1 MKKHTTYTTL
11 LLIFLWTLLFITCKR
26 PEEELHVSAQYF
38 HPADSYLYPTYHQKS
53 WYLVNNEF
61 GVLPLVTKWH
71 KVSRIAINYN
81 TNSIYQ
87 DFIDTL
93 PSIWKHNQWLKINN
107 QRLIQLDKNRFLLS
121 QSLESATSQYNNQL
135 YLTDEQRKNKILITG
150 RDSSRAIVNNTIL
163 PDNKILFHEY
173 MSIGNTHFLTCI
185 NTEGKQEWTTPI
197 AYSPAPNSNTR
208 TTGIAASNNTILVLQ
223 NEIRGV
229 DLSNVVRRYDFSGN
243 LIQSNFMA
251 GYENTH
257 YFSHVL
263 PHQDGFMLIGIK
275 YNKVSHHFE
284 LCFLSMDASLNPI
297 KEKAIPFDDI
307 FSDWDF
313 SLNTPKL
320 IDAYEMILKPTIHN
334 GFILLPI
341 PYYSKNSG
349 SSLKLIKLNQS
360 FEVEFVKPIFNNIPK
375 DIENVGVKAN
385 DDYIYVGGLNYKGFF
400 FYRMDQN
407 GDFK

>member
-61 GVLPLVTKWH
+61 GVLPLVTNWA

-93 PSIWKHNQWLKINN
+93 PPIWKHNQWFKINN
-107 QRLIQLDKNRFLLS
+107 QSLTQLDKNRFLLS
-121 QSLESATSQYNNQL
+121 QLLESAQSQYNTQL

-150 RDSSRAIVNNTIL
+150 RDSSHAIVNNAIL

-197 AYSPAPNSNTR
+197 AYSPDPNSI
-208 TTGIAASNNTILVLQ
+208 TGIAASNNTILILQ

-243 LIQSNFMA
+243 LIQSNFME

-263 PHQDGFMLIGIK
+263 PHQDGFMLIGVK
-275 YNKVSHHFE
+275 YSKESHHFE

-334 GFILLPI
+334 GFIYLPI
-341 PYYSKNSG
+341 PYYSKKSG

-375 DIENVGVKAN
+375 DIVNVGVKAN

-407 GDFK
+407 GNFK